1 MMAIYFMMQD
11 QNRKI
16 IMIKYRY
23 NVKFKSN
30 NYKYGG
36 HVHNLIE
43 KAYQGHS
50 FGGSIHD
57 SSNIALRKIKDHLPS
72 LSSEVISDQIK
83 KIPEHIQSGV
93 KEIPKLIN
101 HGMKLA
107 QELAKKHF
115 ENN

>member
-1 MMAIYFMMQD
+1 
-11 QNRKI
+11 
-16 IMIKYRY
+16 MIKYRC
-23 NVKFKSN
+23 NAKFKSN

-72 LSSEVISDQIK
+72 LSSEVISDQIR
-83 KIPEHIQSGV
+83 KIPEHIQSEV